1 MKRALPVLIL
11 SAGIAAI
18 LIFMAFIAKD
28 RSPTQVYSIE
38 PNEGSNEHKEP
49 GDYVVKY

>member
-11 SAGIAAI
+11 SLVIAVA
-18 LIFMAFIAKD
+18 LIVMAFIAKD

-38 PNEGSNEHKEP
+38 PKEGSNEHKEP